1 MKILNAFL
9 TVSGLA
15 AAEDR
20 KVPPRRPGQRL
31 STLRR
36 FFKDYINSNVAEK
49 RPDRVSNMYRGV
61 DRLADSMR
69 VSFEKCGFFDPSVP
83 NGGPRPGSNVS
94 EGRKRRDV
102 DAEDPFDVYEQ
113 RLQDGERSASVRLAQ
128 DTSLAIRQVKY
139 SAF

>member
-1 MKILNAFL
+1 MKIFNAFV

-31 STLRR
+31 STLRM
-36 FFKDYINSNVAEK
+36 FFKDYINFNVAEK

-128 DTSLAIRQVKY
+128 DTSLAIRQVEY
-139 SAF
+139 

>member
-1 MKILNAFL
+1 MKIFNAFV

-31 STLRR
+31 STLRM

-49 RPDRVSNMYRGV
+49 RPDRVSSMYRGV

-128 DTSLAIRQVKY
+128 DTSLAIRQVEY